1 MQRQQTTAET
11 NTTEKSESRGS
22 LSDEI
27 TTPGFSSSLK
37 FPTHCSQISHKK
49 YQIRV
54 RCSMSSSS
62 NTQTSCNED
71 QKSNS
76 NQSPHTIFTDV
87 EKEKLCE
94 TQLQSL

>member
-1 MQRQQTTAET
+1 
-11 NTTEKSESRGS
+11 
-22 LSDEI
+22 
-27 TTPGFSSSLK
+27 
-37 FPTHCSQISHKK
+37 
-49 YQIRV
+49 
-54 RCSMSSSS
+54 MSSSS

-94 TQLQSL
+94 TTAISQEGDFAKLHPSGFT